1 MSKYKSDVD
10 HLDYRVDLIERR
22 LEKIEDLLMAGN
34 NGKNNNQEVITLLLN
49 MVKQQYTPS
58 ASASASASASTYPK
72 VESEKEKDKDKEKI
86 EDCDG
91 KKTDSFN
98 LRRLSMVL

>member
-58 ASASASASASTYPK
+58 ASASTYPK

>member
-58 ASASASASASTYPK
+58 ASTYPK